1 MMETPPSSLAGIVA
15 KFRVGLSQWPTTRPA
30 DEFDFH
36 EDVAH
41 AFMTDAIR
49 LIDGGRHE
57 PPVPCCGRT
66 AAGHTSSLSAQAD
79 VQLAAIQALQAD
91 RSRPG
96 RHRSRRGPRAE
107 RGVIGPRFHPVPD

>member
-1 MMETPPSSLAGIVA
+1 MMETPASSLAGIVA

-57 PPVPCCGRT
+57 PPVPCGGRT
-66 AAGHTSSLSAQAD
+66 AAGHTSSLSHKPMSNPPPYK
-79 VQLAAIQALQAD
+79 
-91 RSRPG
+91 RSRPIAAV
-96 RHRSRRGPRAE
+96 RAAIAAAE
-107 RGVIGPRFHPVPD
+107 ARAQKEE